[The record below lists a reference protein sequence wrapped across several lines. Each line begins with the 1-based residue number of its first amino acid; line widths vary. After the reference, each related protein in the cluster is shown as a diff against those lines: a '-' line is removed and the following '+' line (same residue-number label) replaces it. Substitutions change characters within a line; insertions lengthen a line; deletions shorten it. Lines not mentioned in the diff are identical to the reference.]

1 MIREALALAI
11 TCACTGATFAQDY
24 GGFRAELT
32 LGIGAVLDSD
42 PDLNGIKR
50 SGVAGLGTAGLT
62 MSSKTRTQALK
73 FQLDAKRNTAA
84 GTQIKSRLS
93 YSRATKSSQFD
104 ASVVSARLPV
114 GDFTTAG
121 LEPSGS
127 VDLAARASGVRTQQ
141 GNVRFMTGIKRPF
154 GTKFT
159 YTITRRKTDGMTVIR
174 GTRQKLEFG
183 VNARLNRRA
192 ILRGVLGG
200 DRLRV
205 VGATP
210 VTHTKTRVGVG
221 VTFRPSK
228 LLTLEFDVGSGRFR
242 DDAANVGGMEW
253 RVAATRQ
260 GRVGDVFAYASSEQL
275 AQGRLDRLQF
285 GLTRATEHHKFKVAV
300 GLATLAVNSREPTI
314 DLRYSATAARSRLD
328 IALSRD
334 FSGSDESGETRIATK
349 LDVGLSR
356 RIGARGALDLS
367 VSYLKTDATAL
378 AGKRSATHVGAAY
391 RLRLREDW
399 GIVLGGQR
407 RTRRDETGHRVGS
420 NSVHVTF
427 ERRFK
432 GGL

>member
-11 TCACTGATFAQDY
+11 TWACAGATFAQDD

-42 PDLNGIKR
+42 PDLNGIIG
-50 SGVAGLGTAGLT
+50 SGVAGVGTAGLT

-73 FQLDAKRNTAA
+73 LQLDAKRNTAA

-104 ASVVSARLPV
+104 ASVASARLPV

-141 GNVRFMTGIKRPF
+141 GNVRFMTGIKRPV

-159 YTITRRKTDGMTVIR
+159 YTITRRKTDGMIALR

-192 ILRGVLGG
+192 TLRGVLGG

-205 VGATP
+205 VGSTP

-228 LLTLEFDVGSGRFR
+228 FLTLEFDVGSGRFR

-300 GLATLAVNSREPTI
+300 GLARLAVNSSEPTI

-367 VSYLKTDATAL
+367 VLYLKTDATAL